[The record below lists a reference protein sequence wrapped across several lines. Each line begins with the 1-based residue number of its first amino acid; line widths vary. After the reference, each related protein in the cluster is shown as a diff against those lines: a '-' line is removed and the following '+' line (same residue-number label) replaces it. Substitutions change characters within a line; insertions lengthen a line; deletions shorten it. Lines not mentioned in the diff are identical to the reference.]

1 MISWF
6 HITRRKEG
14 HLAAGRAASKR
25 PTGVHGVMAAA
36 VAKPVPQPPTMKLG
50 MRDIVRVEQY
60 RHQKAEM
67 QALREQVEEIGRK
80 AEADRALME
89 QVPDAMA
96 ELATLRDQVPKAQE
110 ELATLRKQVPDAM
123 AEIETLRSAVAEA
136 EKNKEELTAQM
147 EKNKAEYAAEIAGLK
162 EAHKTLDAAL
172 KARPVVPAVT
182 KSSSLEN
189 ARRVSSGSPNGRLS
203 AAGTFIQVPKPVV
216 EEPSKGIWGGLVSYF
231 KTPKEE
237 VPEPKEADFDGCYL
251 LFTEASGGAFI
262 THWSET
268 ELPEGSVPLL
278 GLG

>member
-1 MISWF
+1 MDERNERWF
-6 HITRRKEG
+6 DITRRKEG

-67 QALREQVEEIGRK
+67 QALRQQVEEIERK

-172 KARPVVPAVT
+172 KARPVVPAIT

-189 ARRVSSGSPNGRLS
+189 ARRVSSSSPNGRLS

-237 VPEPKEADFDGCYL
+237 VPEPKEADFDGPHHRVQPNPQPQPST
-251 LFTEASGGAFI
+251 FQIF
-262 THWSET
+262 
-268 ELPEGSVPLL
+268 
-278 GLG
+278 